1 MRKVVAAAIV
11 AVIVLASTSPAEAA
25 GVTTHAW
32 MGLAAIDLVEDP
44 ALHALLDAHRGQV
57 EGGGQY
63 PDSGYFNNTLGVPGG
78 DYGEEAHWQRFL
90 DAYADQIASRDD
102 CGDLTDPDGPCA
114 PPIAHLMGMAA
125 HSIGDQVWDWLFEPY
140 APQYGE
146 EYLPPELSAFVGPGG
161 IEFQMDVVA
170 INRDGRWTSPDT
182 PGLPSSAD
190 LAAAFSSV
198 GRPDITEFGLT
209 EGKKNAKIIRD
220 VEGVLAPIHGPLV
233 EAAMPWT
240 SDNYVTAPGG
250 VDFAAT
256 AIAALY
262 ENLWGQLLGEQPA
275 TEVSITYPAD
285 GQTDIPSSGWVANFG
300 PGSHPDRGPA
310 TNRIAAVLSY
320 SRPYVASAA
329 DTTTDIP
336 QQLPDGAMTLTD
348 TETGLPVP
356 LMGGYPKSVPYGADA
371 GEHMIAIQPAG
382 DLAAC
387 TTYEVAVTA
396 ALLDADLEPVTPM
409 SWRFTTDGA
418 CPPPTTSTTTTSTTS
433 VPSSTTTSSTTS
445 TTAVDPLT
453 TVPSTTTTST
463 PASTTTTTAAV
474 RSARAST
481 AAPATAARAAP
492 RFTG

>member
-1 MRKVVAAAIV
+1 MRKLVAAAIV
-11 AVIVLASTSPAEAA
+11 TVIVLASTSPAEAA

-44 ALHALLDAHRGQV
+44 ALHALIDAHRGQV

-90 DAYADQIASRDD
+90 DAYAAQIASRDD

-114 PPIAHLMGMAA
+114 DEIAHLMGMAA

-161 IEFQMDVVA
+161 IEFQMDMVA

-182 PGLPSSAD
+182 PALPSSAD
-190 LAAAFSSV
+190 LAAAFTAV

-220 VEGVLAPIHGPLV
+220 AEGALAPIHGPLV
-233 EAAMPWT
+233 EASMPWT
-240 SDNYVTAPGG
+240 SDNYITAPGG
-250 VDFAAT
+250 VDFAAV

-262 ENLWGQLLGEQPA
+262 ENLWGQLLGDQPA
-275 TEVSITYPAD
+275 TKVSITYPAD
-285 GQTDIPSSGWVANFG
+285 GQTDIPSTGWVANFG

-320 SRPYVASAA
+320 SRPYVANAA
-329 DTTTDIP
+329 DTTTHIP

-371 GEHMIAIQPAG
+371 GEHMIALQPAG

-387 TTYEVAVTA
+387 TTYEVAVTE

-409 SWRFTTDGA
+409 TWRFTTDGD
-418 CPPPTTSTTTTSTTS
+418 CPPPTTTSTTTSTTI
-433 VPSSTTTSSTTS
+433 PSSTTTSTSIAPTTS
-445 TTAVDPLT
+445 TTAVDP
-453 TVPSTTTTST
+453 
-463 PASTTTTTAAV
+463 TTTTAAV
-474 RSARAST
+474 RSAT
-481 AAPATAARAAP
+481 AAAASPAAAVRAAP